1 MIRIG
6 ALTRFVAAAFTAG
19 LLLVSAASAEA
30 RRALVIAID
39 QYDELADLN
48 TTLGDAAG
56 YVDAFR
62 SLGYDVQTLSGY
74 TPVEELERVVGD
86 LIAATEEGD
95 QVAIVYSGHGISF
108 ENQVFMLPSDVPIRA
123 SSFGIKRSSI
133 SLQEDILANLNPRKP
148 AFILTIIDACREN
161 PFEGET
167 RSGFDRGL
175 TSVDVPEGTF
185 LIYSAGERQLALDR
199 LSANDPNRYSVF
211 SRVFIPKLKAGRKSV
226 EQMINETQE
235 EVFRLAS
242 SVGHQQNPAYYDEA
256 KGFVCL
262 SDACGATD
270 TEDVI
275 WESGQG
281 TCFGANYYLSLYPSG
296 RYANEADALLRSA
309 ACAGGDAIAGED
321 ETGVTPPAAGEGA
334 GSASARGLSSDDP
347 LREHQWYLAPFEA
360 FIAASQSRG
369 EGLVIADLSTG
380 VNFAHPDLRGVT
392 WLPGFDTVS
401 SVRNAADGDGRDTDP
416 ADPGKTCR
424 DDESSY
430 FGTQMVGLMAAQ
442 PDNGEG
448 IFGLVSD
455 ARILPMRVMSD
466 CGGAM
471 EDIADAIKWAA
482 GVKALQT
489 ESGRYVIN
497 RYPADL
503 INLPI
508 GLNGACPAILQD
520 AIDAATGKG
529 IVVVAGSGNARK
541 LTSEATPSSC
551 RGMVIVAAAD
561 ASGAISTYSNFG
573 DEVAFMAPGG
583 ELGDRVPGAEERRLG
598 ILSTTAAG
606 AGCASDASGLP
617 CGYHYAQGA
626 SHAATLST
634 AAIALVLS
642 RWPELEPG
650 EAVQLIKARGVT
662 PRTQLQCAGA
672 CEAYPGSTP
681 IPDTEGIC
689 YRPCGTGNLNLA
701 RLADL
706 DDPKAALE
714 VARKPTGRVKL
725 KPLTRDVTILPQDL
739 KRQLSTATIERLQLQ
754 SPAPTT
760 QVIQPMETPALT
772 PDRETLH
779 QRQAIGHEAVII
791 EERETE

>member
-1 MIRIG
+1 MLGIG
-6 ALTRFVAAAFTAG
+6 TLTRLVAAACLAG
-19 LLLVSAASAEA
+19 LMAVSAASAQA
-30 RRALVIAID
+30 KRALVIAID

-48 TTLGDAAG
+48 TTLGDAQG

-62 SLGYDVQTLSGY
+62 SLGYDVETLTGY
-74 TPVEELERVVGD
+74 TPIEEMERVIGD
-86 LIAATEEGD
+86 LIAATGEGD
-95 QVAIVYSGHGISF
+95 QIAIVYSGHGISF

-133 SLQEDILANLNPRKP
+133 SLQEDILANLNPRNP

-161 PFEGET
+161 PFEGDT

-175 TSVDVPEGTF
+175 SSVDVPEGTF

-199 LSANDPNRYSVF
+199 LSADDPNRYSVF

-262 SDACGATD
+262 SDDCGTTD

-281 TCFGANYYLSLYPSG
+281 TCFGANYYLSLYPNG

-309 ACAGGDAIAGED
+309 ACAGGDTIAGED
-321 ETGVTPPAAGEGA
+321 ETGVTPPAAGESSGT
-334 GSASARGLSSDDP
+334 ASARGLSSDDP
-347 LREHQWYLAPFEA
+347 LRDRQWYLAPFEA
-360 FIAASQSRG
+360 FIAATDTHG

-380 VNFAHPDLRGVT
+380 VNFDHPDLQGVS

-401 SVRNAADGDGRDTDP
+401 DARSAADGDGRDSDP
-416 ADPGKTCR
+416 SDPGKTCR
-424 DDESSY
+424 DGDSLF
-430 FGTQMVGLMAAQ
+430 FGTQMVGLMVAR
-442 PDNGEG
+442 PDNGKG
-448 IFGLVSD
+448 IVGLVPD
-455 ARILPMRVMSD
+455 ASILPMRVMSD
-466 CGGAM
+466 CGGSM

-497 RYPADL
+497 RNPVDI

-508 GLNGACPAILQD
+508 GLNGRCPAPLQE
-520 AIDAATGKG
+520 AIDAATERG
-529 IVVVAGSGNARK
+529 IVIVAGSGNARR
-541 LTSEATPSSC
+541 LTSDSTPSSC

-583 ELGDRVPGAEERRLG
+583 ELGESAPGAQDRPLG
-598 ILSTTAAG
+598 ILSTTAA
-606 AGCASDASGLP
+606 AEDCTSEASGLP
-617 CGYHYAQGA
+617 CGYGYAQGS

-662 PRTQLQCAGA
+662 PRTQLQCASA

-681 IPDTEGIC
+681 IPETEGIC

-706 DDPKAALE
+706 EDPKAALE
-714 VARKPTGRVKL
+714 VAREPTGPVKL
-725 KPLTRDVTILPQDL
+725 KPLTPDVTILPQDL
-739 KRQLSTATIERLQLQ
+739 KRQLPAGTIERLQLK
-754 SPAPTT
+754 SAVPTT
-760 QVIQPMETPALT
+760 EVIQQIETPTLT
-772 PDRETLH
+772 QDR
-779 QRQAIGHEAVII
+779 AVILQRDVI
-791 EERETE
+791 RREEVIVQEPDED